1 MKGKET
7 LSEKLVGANISQWKD
22 HKMISA
28 AFFLNLQKFFQN
40 PSELEKTYGEYS
52 HHPSYMDKN
61 LENYTEDNNSYQK
74 TEKMEKDKLNDFGT
88 LIQEQYLKVGISTQ
102 EAELRRE
109 KYGPNKMPERKKRHW
124 IFDLIHEMTTLF
136 AFLMWG
142 GGILAVI
149 AYGLNTYDQ
158 SNLWLAVVLWITM
171 IITGLF
177 AFYQNQKS
185 EGILESF
192 KSIQTTKATVIR
204 SGKMLEINTYE
215 LVVGDV
221 VIFKIG
227 EKIPADVR
235 VFETNSLQV
244 DNSGLT
250 GESEPVKIT
259 GICGEKGY
267 ATPLEAKNIAFFTC
281 LCVSG
286 YGKGVVIRTGKESY
300 MGKISDLSQEEEHLG
315 LPIERELNYFI
326 KIIFTIAVTLGGGF
340 FLGALGQ
347 GMDTVA
353 AFAFAIGIIVGNVPE
368 GLLTC
373 LTVALTITAQKLYT
387 KNIMIKNIGAIET
400 LGSVTCICSD
410 KTGTLTQNRMTVVN
424 VWYNCEI
431 HKTKESQP
439 DFEID
444 RKIYQLKVFNPEDPS
459 FKIFKFASVCGSA
472 SNFKKE
478 TPDDY
483 PALVKARNEWNN
495 SNKLASGSQKAEK
508 LLELKKQLQ
517 PEYDE
522 YYKKNVDERLTDGDA
537 SESGIIKFFE
547 KIQPIDQVRK
557 LYPQHRVNGEDI
569 KIPFNSKIK
578 CAGFLRKVENPEDT
592 TDSNF
597 LLAFKGAPDFLIK
610 KCTHYL
616 LNGKEYE
623 IDSFFKQKFSEANN
637 AFALKGQRV
646 LAMAYYRFEK
656 KSYPVD
662 FIFKND
668 VTDGMNEEN
677 KIPNYPTDKLCIV
690 GLVALEDPP
699 REGVKEAIAQCKTS
713 GIKVIMVTGD
723 QTLTA
728 ASIAYQIGIIE
739 NLDDTPEVIM
749 EKERLNSLEEAEA
762 KSNVSKTIIF
772 ICY

>member
-22 HKMISA
+22 HKMIPA
-28 AFFLNLQKFFQN
+28 AFFLSYQKYFQI
-40 PSELEKTYGEYS
+40 PSEIGKTYGENML
-52 HHPSYMDKN
+52 HPSYIDKN
-61 LENYTEDNNSYQK
+61 LDIYTEDSHVYQ
-74 TEKMEKDKLNDFGT
+74 KMEKKDKLMISEYGNKV
-88 LIQEQYLKVGISTQ
+88 QEHYLKVGLSTT

-109 KYGPNKMPERKKRHW
+109 KFGPNKMPEKKKRHW
-124 IFDLIHEMTTLF
+124 IFDLIHELTTLF

-142 GGILAVI
+142 GGVLAAV
-149 AYGLNTYDQ
+149 AYGLNTLDQ
-158 SNLWLAVVLWITM
+158 SNLWLAVVLWVTIT
-171 IITGLF
+171 ITGFF
-177 AFYQNQKS
+177 AFFQNRKS

-192 KSIQTTKATVIR
+192 KSIQSAKATVIR
-204 SGKMLEINTYE
+204 SGQVLEINTYE

-221 VIFKIG
+221 VIFKLG
-227 EKIPADVR
+227 EKVPADIR
-235 VFETNSLQV
+235 IFEANSLQI

-250 GESEPVKIT
+250 GESEPVKIN
-259 GICGEKGY
+259 GDCGEKGY
-267 ATPLEAKNIAFFTC
+267 ITPLEAKNVAFFTC

-286 YGKGVVIRTGKESY
+286 TGKGVVIRTGSESY
-300 MGKISDLSQEEEHLG
+300 MGKISDLSQEEEQIG

-326 KIIFTIAVTLGGGF
+326 KIITTIAVTLGVGF
-340 FLGALGQ
+340 FLGSLGM
-347 GMDTVA
+347 GMDIVA
-353 AFAFAIGIIVGNVPE
+353 AFAFAIGIVVGNVPE

-373 LTVALTITAQKLYT
+373 LTVALTITAEKLYT

-400 LGSVTCICSD
+400 LGSITCICSD
-410 KTGTLTQNRMTVVN
+410 KTGTLTQNRMTIVN
-424 VWYNCEI
+424 IWYDCEI
-431 HKTKESQP
+431 HKVNESQP
-439 DFEID
+439 NFEID
-444 RKIYQLKVFNPEDPS
+444 KKLYQLKVYNPEDPS
-459 FKIFKFASVCGSA
+459 FKLLQFAAVCGSA

-483 PALVKARNEWNN
+483 PPLVKARNDWNN
-495 SNKLASGSQKAEK
+495 DNKLASGSQKAEK
-508 LLELKKQLQ
+508 MQELKRFYQS
-517 PEYDE
+517 EYDVF
-522 YYKKNVDERLTDGDA
+522 YQKTIDERLTDGDA

-547 KIQPIDQVRK
+547 KVKPIDEVRK

-578 CAGFLRKVENPEDT
+578 CAGFLRKVENPADT
-592 TDSNF
+592 TDANF

-623 IDSFFKQKFSEANN
+623 LDNFFRHKFSEANN

-646 LAMAYYRFEK
+646 LAIAYYRFDK
-656 KSYPVD
+656 KTYPVD
-662 FIFKND
+662 FPFKND
-668 VTDGMNEEN
+668 ISNGQDEEN
-677 KIPNYPTDKLCIV
+677 KIPNYPIDNLCIV

-699 REGVKEAIAQCKTS
+699 REGVKEAIAACKRA

-739 NLDDTPEVIM
+739 DLDDTPEVIM
-749 EKERLNSLEEAEA
+749 EKEGLKTLEEAEA
-762 KSNVSKTIIF
+762 KSNVRF
-772 ICY
+772 LL